1 LANVQS
7 AFFLSASHKPMR
19 FVRVALATALLG
31 YAIMGAVSGSIL
43 LLGKYGHWVYG
54 VDRWPL
60 VVCYACFGIGLYRL
74 PLSYA
79 KSPENDSGWKW
90 CASWGLAGFAFF
102 ALGSLW
108 QIVLPS

>member
-1 LANVQS
+1 MANVQS

-19 FVRVALATALLG
+19 FVRAALATALLG
-31 YAIMGAVSGSIL
+31 YAIVGAVSGSIL
-43 LLGKYGHWVYG
+43 LVGKHGHWFYG

-79 KSPENDSGWKW
+79 KSSENDSGWKW

-108 QIVLPS
+108 QIVLP

>member
-1 LANVQS
+1 M
-7 AFFLSASHKPMR
+7 SASHKPLR
-19 FVRVALATALLG
+19 FVRAALATAVLG
-31 YAIMGAVSGSIL
+31 YAIVGAVSGSIL
-43 LLGKYGHWVYG
+43 LVGKYGHWFYG

-60 VVCYACFGIGLYRL
+60 VVCYACGGIGLYRL